1 MWSMFGKIHQRN
13 YKNIQPI
20 MKEETHKLL
29 EQAHHLVIKV
39 TGIDISKKE
48 RQEVLKEVRLIYK
61 QIKEIDLDVWK
72 LIDID
77 DNHKTINS

>member
-48 RQEVLKEVRLIYK
+48 RQEVLKEVRFIYK

>member
-1 MWSMFGKIHQRN
+1 MWKMFGNIHQRID
-13 YKNIQPI
+13 KNDKL
-20 MKEETHKLL
+20 MKKETHKLL

-39 TGIDISKKE
+39 TGIDISKTE
-48 RQEVLKEVRLIYK
+48 RNEVMKEVRSIYK
-61 QIKEIDLDVWK
+61 QIKEIDIDVWK

>member
-1 MWSMFGKIHQRN
+1 
-13 YKNIQPI
+13 

-61 QIKEIDLDVWK
+61 QSKESDLDVWK

-77 DNHKTINS
+77 DNHKTVNS